1 MKLKLKRIWQQ
12 VTADKKRFGMLC
24 SLLLIALLLWARIIV
39 IARPPRTAVADQVAS
54 SAIVPLKHAGNHTIS
69 VFLDDSPRKNP
80 FTVNSWAFPEANET
94 SENTPS
100 KGIQGYTS
108 STAQALNEFQVDAI
122 LGDLAM
128 INGKVYQ
135 IGDVLLRSSSA
146 IPITIT
152 GVEGRTVILSV
163 GDRRYEL
170 TIASLQ
176 R

>member
-1 MKLKLKRIWQQ
+1 MKRKLKRIWQQ
-12 VTADKKRFGMLC
+12 VTADKKRFGMFC
-24 SLLLIALLLWARIIV
+24 SLLLVALLLWARIIV

-54 SAIVPLKHAGNHTIS
+54 SAIVPVKHSGDHAIV

-80 FTVNSWAFPEANET
+80 FTVNSWAFPEVNGT
-94 SENTPS
+94 SDNAPLKVT
-100 KGIQGYTS
+100 QGHPS
-108 STAQALNEFQVDAI
+108 STPQVLHEFQVDAI

-135 IGDVLLRSSSA
+135 IGDVLIGSGSS
-146 IPITIT
+146 IPMRIT
-152 GVEGRTVILSV
+152 GVEGRTVIISA